1 MNNIGG
7 NVVRNIVGKFKE
19 LESVNFYY
27 DCNQGRM
34 YCDKQTSSSN
44 TAEITKTINT
54 STAINM
60 NNNWNMLFTA

>member
-27 DCNQGRM
+27 DCN
-34 YCDKQTSSSN
+34 
-44 TAEITKTINT
+44 
-54 STAINM
+54 
-60 NNNWNMLFTA
+60 